1 MEALPPQTLDALLED
16 SSPCG
21 SGPVP
26 VPNFLFRFFFVVV
39 VVVWKNLKKYDLF
52 FFTEKNIQIWRK
64 KPKKYLVFF
73 QIRFFSH
80 LIKSSF
86 FTFSVVGATTTSS
99 FLSLV
104 SGGPFPVT
112 FAFPVETEV
121 VVVLLAWWFAEH
133 EWTCSDCFVPALPV
147 PTEFLSFRKWVTVPT

>member
-1 MEALPPQTLDALLED
+1 MRRVILICQHYIIYLKKNTFDPVLEALPPQTLDALLED

-39 VVVWKNLKKYDLF
+39 VVVDGA
-52 FFTEKNIQIWRK
+52 
-64 KPKKYLVFF
+64 
-73 QIRFFSH
+73 
-80 LIKSSF
+80 
-86 FTFSVVGATTTSS
+86 GATTTSS

-104 SGGPFPVT
+104 SGGPFPVA

-121 VVVLLAWWFAEH
+121 VG
-133 EWTCSDCFVPALPV
+133 
-147 PTEFLSFRKWVTVPT
+147 